1 MFRIMQNRDVLDVDV
16 ELDVDEE
23 LDIHVDLD
31 VDVEDGAV
39 FGVLSHRPLRLQHDI
54 LPAVCYFAFMLQSIW
69 IAAYGKDLK
78 QDVVEEKGAEHAAQL
93 LPLVDDGCYMPFGT
107 LTIITCLMSHRAR
120 AWQRSSLLASCS
132 PRMSRPPFNWLLTF
146 KISPKFLED

>member
-1 MFRIMQNRDVLDVDV
+1 MFRMMQNRDVLDVDV

-54 LPAVCYFAFMLQSIW
+54 LPAVCYFAFMCSMLDPSICQV
-69 IAAYGKDLK
+69 GHERK
-78 QDVVEEKGAEHAAQL
+78 
-93 LPLVDDGCYMPFGT
+93 T
-107 LTIITCLMSHRAR
+107 
-120 AWQRSSLLASCS
+120 SSK
-132 PRMSRPPFNWLLTF
+132 M
-146 KISPKFLED
+146 